1 MTDDQLVSDET
12 LGRIKD
18 RVLYAIRQFAPT
30 HITNIETTFENKNGQ
45 LVIHFNV
52 PLTGNQKDARAQEF
66 GSGIHATRKFKSP
79 NQIGVGSRILIKP
92 VKAAFLA
99 FNWQVTSRGEPV
111 NKQQL
116 RNSAYNAK
124 RRGDEPYSNS
134 FHSFTTD
141 GKLLFNYVL
150 HPGIKPYYPGGY
162 LKSALDYTKA
172 SSEKELMLNGVDAIR
187 MKLRRTFPRK

>member
-1 MTDDQLVSDET
+1 MEDKLVDDET
-12 LGRIKD
+12 MGRIKD

-30 HITNIETTFENKNGQ
+30 HISRIETTYENKNGI

-52 PLTGNQKDARAQEF
+52 PLVEGQKDARAQEF
-66 GSGIHATRKFKSP
+66 GSGIHSTRNFKSP
-79 NQIGVGSRILIKP
+79 NQLGIGSKILIKP
-92 VKAAFLA
+92 VKAFFLA
-99 FNWQVTSRGEPV
+99 FDWQVTSRGEAV
-111 NKQQL
+111 DKQQL

-134 FHSFTTD
+134 FQTITTS

-162 LKSALDYTKA
+162 LKSALDYAKA
-172 SSEKELMLNGVDAIR
+172 SSEKELMVNGIDAII